1 MRKSILVGVLSA
13 GLLLC
18 SGCASYR
25 AASLSALSP
34 QFVKESEEVPGIS
47 IGCKSFSAEDCVTYL
62 DRDVIKKGYQP
73 IELTFYNQTDKS
85 YFFSSDKMSIPCTPP
100 QKVADKVHTSTAGRV
115 VGYTVGAVLIPTLI
129 IPAVVDGICSYK
141 ANKRLDKDYQTK
153 SAEYFAIPPY
163 SYKETLLFV
172 AHGDFSPN
180 FQVSLLEQDTQVLK
194 TLNVTASR

>member
-1 MRKSILVGVLSA
+1 MRRGVLLGVLGA

-18 SGCASYR
+18 SGCASYK

-34 QFVKESEEVPGIS
+34 QFVRESEEVPGIS
-47 IGCKSFSAEDCVTYL
+47 IGCKSFSAEDCATYL
-62 DRDVIKKGYQP
+62 DRDVLKKGYQP

-85 YFFSSDKMSIPCTPP
+85 YFFSSDKMSIPCTPS
-100 QKVADKVHTSTAGRV
+100 QTVADKVHTSTAGRIA
-115 VGYTVGAVLIPTLI
+115 GYTAGSILIPTLI

-153 SAEYFAIPPY
+153 AAEYFVIPPHT
-163 SYKETLLFV
+163 YKETLLFV
-172 AHGDFSPN
+172 PHGDFSPN